1 MREEIMVSIN
11 CITYNQEAYISEAIE
26 SFLMQK
32 TNFKYEILIHDDAS
46 TDNTPS
52 IIKEYEEKYPHIIK
66 PIYQK
71 ENKYSKGIKVA
82 YEYNVKRAKGKYI
95 AICEGDDY
103 WIDPYKLQKQ
113 VDYME
118 LNPRCTLCIHEVELI
133 DAISKKSTGFIK
145 PYNYSAKCCI
155 EDMITRGG
163 GFVGTNSLL
172 FPRKIFG
179 NPPEWYLNC
188 PVGDYPMQLFL
199 TYKGYAYY
207 MNENMS
213 AYRTNAKNSWTEQM
227 CAAKV
232 EKWVKLM
239 DDINV
244 MLDKFNNFSNKQY
257 NTVICKTK
265 KRNEFEKALVKVD
278 LQTLKSHEFKEMY
291 SNLDIQIKIKLLIKR
306 RFPYY
311 KKIVKLLRGKLQ
323 NE

>member
-11 CITYNQEAYISEAIE
+11 CITYNQEEYISEAIE

-32 TNFKYEILIHDDAS
+32 TTFKYEILIHDDAS
-46 TDNTPS
+46 TDNTAS

-71 ENKYSKGIKVA
+71 ENKYSKGIKIG

-95 AICEGDDY
+95 AMCEGDDY

-118 LNPRCTLCIHEVELI
+118 LNPECTLCMHEVKLI
-133 DAISKKSTGFIK
+133 DASSKESTGFIK
-145 PYNYSAKCCI
+145 PYNYSTKCSI
-155 EDMITRGG
+155 EDMIIGGG

-172 FPRKIFG
+172 FPREIFE
-179 NPPEWYLNC
+179 NPPEWYFNC
-188 PVGDYPMQLFL
+188 PVGDYPLQILL

-213 AYRTNAKNSWTEQM
+213 VYRTNAKNSWTEQM
-227 CAAKV
+227 CTGKV
-232 EKWVKLM
+232 EKWAKLM
-239 DDINV
+239 DDINT
-244 MLDKFNNFSNKQY
+244 MLDEFDNFSSKQY

-265 KRNEFEKALVKVD
+265 KRNEFEKALVRAD
-278 LQTLKSHEFKEMY
+278 LQTLRNREFKEMY
-291 SNLDIQIKIKLLIKR
+291 LKLDTKIKIKLLIKHR
-306 RFPYY
+306 LPYS
-311 KKIVKLLRGKLQ
+311 KKIVNFLRSKLQ
-323 NE
+323 ND